1 LTGWASSK
9 REENLVLTSLSVI
22 TTKPYATSHTT
33 LDTDDDMQK
42 EVVNVALAIA
52 NAVTAIRAGKFEE
65 PDVNLEAPRAK

>member
-1 LTGWASSK
+1 MQVVVR
-9 REENLVLTSLSVI
+9 REARQIEQVDFD
-22 TTKPYATSHTT
+22 AE
-33 LDTDDDMQK
+33 